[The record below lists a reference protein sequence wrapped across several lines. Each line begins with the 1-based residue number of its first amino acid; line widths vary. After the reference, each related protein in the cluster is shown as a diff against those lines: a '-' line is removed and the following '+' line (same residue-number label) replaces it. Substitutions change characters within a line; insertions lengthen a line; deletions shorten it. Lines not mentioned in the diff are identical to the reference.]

1 MLNLPPLKLHTAK
14 IDNNNSELVWNFKIK
29 YKIAKNGGKHKVW
42 ISRKGNRV
50 KNGINAIL
58 QNLLTGLK
66 KIFQKKFRRIYNEAI
81 DLMIMGSEVED
92 KEGLSDLDKSK
103 EDGCTIVTID
113 FQALFFSSKSFKNDN
128 INRHFFLD
136 FSTSVS

>member
-14 IDNNNSELVWNFKIK
+14 IDNNNSELMWNFKIK
-29 YKIAKNGGKHKVW
+29 YKIAKNGGKHKVL

-66 KIFQKKFRRIYNEAI
+66 KIFQKNVYHI
-81 DLMIMGSEVED
+81 L
-92 KEGLSDLDKSK
+92 
-103 EDGCTIVTID
+103 
-113 FQALFFSSKSFKNDN
+113 
-128 INRHFFLD
+128 
-136 FSTSVS
+136 